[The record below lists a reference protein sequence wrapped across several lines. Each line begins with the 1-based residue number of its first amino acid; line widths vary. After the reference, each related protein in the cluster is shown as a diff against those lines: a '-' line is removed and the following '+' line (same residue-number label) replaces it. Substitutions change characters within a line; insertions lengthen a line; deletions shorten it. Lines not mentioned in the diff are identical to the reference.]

1 MLIFIVKYDI
11 VCEDGQVIT
20 ESSWVET
27 LSTQDEV
34 KAAVLAHYR
43 NKNNQIKIDNFE
55 FIDDVTKFI
64 KLEHISNHSNLE
76 EILKRQEIKRAEDAI
91 KI

>member
-1 MLIFIVKYDI
+1 
-11 VCEDGQVIT
+11 
-20 ESSWVET
+20 
-27 LSTQDEV
+27 
-34 KAAVLAHYR
+34 
-43 NKNNQIKIDNFE
+43 
-55 FIDDVTKFI
+55 VTKFI